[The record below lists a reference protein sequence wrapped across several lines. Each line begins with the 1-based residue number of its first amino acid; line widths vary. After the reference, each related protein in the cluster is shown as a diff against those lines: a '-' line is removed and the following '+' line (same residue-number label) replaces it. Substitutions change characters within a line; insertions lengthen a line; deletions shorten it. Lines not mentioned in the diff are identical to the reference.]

1 MDQKK
6 FKSLLGMAKAMQSID
21 SDRSDFWR
29 GFRRG
34 LQRTYHGEHFGTAE
48 EHEQWMN
55 CASGEYRIQLQTGY
69 RAGFYYDQ
77 LKIDGPGDIRPLRDL
92 LGLSVSD
99 LAAMAGVSPRTVEG
113 WEQGRPMSRLAIR
126 QLRRELLIG

>member
-6 FKSLLGMAKAMQSID
+6 FKSLLSIARSMQMID
-21 SDRSDFWR
+21 SDRSYFWR

-34 LQRTYHGEHFGTAE
+34 LQRNYHGENFGTAE
-48 EHEQWMN
+48 EHERWMHSTLSK
-55 CASGEYRIQLQTGY
+55 CRKQVQQGY